1 MPHQTSQS
9 CLKELVQTADRILL
23 MQGPV
28 GVFFQDLSNW
38 LTQHHG
44 KTVFKLN
51 FNYGD
56 ETFYPLTH
64 KNTFAYRGT
73 YTDFNAYLQKFIQT
87 HNIQA
92 IMCFGDTRPYH
103 LVAKQLVSQ
112 INGVSFWAF
121 EEGYFRPHFVTLEKN
136 GVNAYSTLPR
146 TAEFFLNAYEHLPQ
160 HEYEAPPPVPAGFK
174 PVAKLA
180 TQYYVANHRHS
191 DQYPNYV
198 HHRDSRLKHYVH
210 LWLSSGMK
218 RVSYYLKD
226 YNFARQVKNGHYGQ
240 FFILPLQVFNDSQI
254 RVHSDFNSV
263 RDFLLH
269 VLYSFAA
276 SAPEY
281 LNLIVKHH
289 PMDRGFIDYQKDIDH
304 FIHFHPEFKKRIFY
318 IHDVPLPA
326 LLRYGKGMV
335 TLNSTSGLSALIHHM
350 PVKVLGRVHYDI
362 PGMTFQGSLADFWH
376 NPSPPD
382 AELFHAYRMY
392 HINNTQINGSFYSR
406 VNFPKW

>member
-1 MPHQTSQS
+1 M
-9 CLKELVQTADRILL
+9 
-23 MQGPV
+23 
-28 GVFFQDLSNW
+28 
-38 LTQHHG
+38 
-44 KTVFKLN
+44 
-51 FNYGD
+51 
-56 ETFYPLTH
+56 
-64 KNTFAYRGT
+64 
-73 YTDFNAYLQKFIQT
+73 
-87 HNIQA
+87 
-92 IMCFGDTRPYH
+92 
-103 LVAKQLVSQ
+103 
-112 INGVSFWAF
+112 
-121 EEGYFRPHFVTLEKN
+121 
-136 GVNAYSTLPR
+136 
-146 TAEFFLNAYEHLPQ
+146 
-160 HEYEAPPPVPAGFK
+160 
-174 PVAKLA
+174 
-180 TQYYVANHRHS
+180 
-191 DQYPNYV
+191 
-198 HHRDSRLKHYVH
+198 
-210 LWLSSGMK
+210 
-218 RVSYYLKD
+218 
-226 YNFARQVKNGHYGQ
+226 
-240 FFILPLQVFNDSQI
+240 FNDSQI

-276 SAPEY
+276 SAPEH